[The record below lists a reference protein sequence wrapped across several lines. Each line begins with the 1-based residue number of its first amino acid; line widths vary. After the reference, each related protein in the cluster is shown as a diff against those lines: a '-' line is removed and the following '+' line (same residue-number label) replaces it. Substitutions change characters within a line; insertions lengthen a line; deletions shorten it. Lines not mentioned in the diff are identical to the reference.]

1 MPLRSGLEEV
11 KFSEL
16 LDYAIGRRS
25 AGRGKAK
32 VKKDLQKHF
41 PSLKP
46 YQIRE
51 ILREAGE
58 QSRSDSMPH
67 PAACHPGKGIGLPPN
82 GSILTA
88 EVEQVRS
95 KANLLIPES
104 VDGQHT
110 GDNLEM
116 ADTVADYEETES
128 WVGHRESRE
137 HDDDEILSTE
147 LLYSSVSTLL
157 GYGIVDEGW
166 LGLSI
171 VSRRLR
177 RGWKAKEFG
186 ELGIWRPVRGHGKP
200 PEEPRA
206 FSRWVA
212 SGGEGRF
219 LLFPDAVKS
228 LLEGYGINPERVMVD
243 LQDRKV
249 TESDPGHSTKM
260 VSVEGKGRR
269 MVVLP
274 DRYVRCRKSHK
285 LGSAVGQQI
294 GREARDQGGYR

>member
-1 MPLRSGLEEV
+1 MALRSGLEEV

-16 LDYAIGRRS
+16 LDYAIGRKS

-46 YQIRE
+46 YQIIE

-88 EVEQVRS
+88 KAEQVRS
-95 KANLLIPES
+95 KANLLISEP

-116 ADTVADYEETES
+116 ADTVGDYEETEI

-137 HDDDEILSTE
+137 HINGEIQPADQS
-147 LLYSSVSTLL
+147 YSSIRTLL
-157 GYGIVDEGW
+157 RYEIVDEGW

-171 VSRRLR
+171 VARRLR

-186 ELGIWRPVRGHGKP
+186 DLGMWRPVRGHGKP

-228 LLEGYGINPERVMVD
+228 LLEGYGINAERVLVD

-249 TESDPGHSTKM
+249 TETDPGHSTKM
-260 VSVEGKGRR
+260 ASVEGRSRR
-269 MVVLP
+269 MIVLP

-285 LGSAVGQQI
+285 LGSAVGKQI
-294 GREARDQGGYR
+294 GREARRRGGYR